1 MISARRQERRER
13 IKTNI
18 RKRLRGTTERPRL
31 TVYRSLKHLY
41 AQIVDDVQ
49 QKTLV
54 SVSTLSKDVRDEL
67 KSVKGAKQLA
77 KQIGTTLAKK
87 AQQNN
92 IKRVVFDRN
101 GYLYHGIVKA
111 LADGAREGGLE
122 F

>member
-1 MISARRQERRER
+1 MISARRQERRAR

-18 RKRLRGTTERPRL
+18 RKRIRGTTERPRL

-41 AQIVDDVQ
+41 AQIVDDAQ

-54 SVSTLSKDVRDEL
+54 SVSTLSKDIREEL
-67 KSVKGAKQLA
+67 KSVKGTKQLA
-77 KQIGTTLAKK
+77 KHIGTALAKK
-87 AQQNN
+87 AGQNN
-92 IKRVVFDRN
+92 IRKVVFDRN

>member
-1 MISARRQERRER
+1 MISARRQSRRER

-18 RKRLRGTTERPRL
+18 RKRIRGTTERPRL

-92 IKRVVFDRN
+92 IKKVVFDRN